1 MIVSAQPAG
10 LDNQAVLK
18 QLDDSKVTGFHWKIM
33 FVSSKG
39 FFTAAYDL
47 FIIGV
52 ALSLIKE
59 E

>member
-1 MIVSAQPAG
+1 MASASSPDV
-10 LDNQAVLK
+10 DNQAILK